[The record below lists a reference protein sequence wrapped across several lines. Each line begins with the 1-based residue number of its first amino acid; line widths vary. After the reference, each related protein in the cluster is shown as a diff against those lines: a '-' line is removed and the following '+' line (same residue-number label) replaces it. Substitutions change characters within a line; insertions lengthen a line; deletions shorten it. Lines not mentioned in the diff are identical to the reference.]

1 MIVLGADEVVTV
13 KGDSFQLTLSDV
25 MVFTTGVPA
34 EPPLGFSHRPSIKFC
49 ESLLP
54 RANTCTCINAL
65 YLPLTLHTEDDF
77 THSIMCYGIL
87 NSAGY
92 GQV

>member
-49 ESLLP
+49 EGLLP
-54 RANTCTCINAL
+54 RANACINAL
-65 YLPLTLHTEDDF
+65 YLPLTQHTEDDF
-77 THSIMCYGIL
+77 THSMCYGIL